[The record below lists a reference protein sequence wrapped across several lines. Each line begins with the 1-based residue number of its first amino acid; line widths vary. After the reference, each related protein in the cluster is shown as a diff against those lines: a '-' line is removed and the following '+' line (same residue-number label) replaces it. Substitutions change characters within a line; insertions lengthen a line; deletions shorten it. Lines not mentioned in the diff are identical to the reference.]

1 MRSLRSSRCHARLG
15 SGAFDRFRAPG
26 VRLGAVIRRLSIHGL
41 ALIDELAIEFTR
53 GFNVITGETGAGKSI
68 LIRALHFL
76 AGAKF
81 GPEILRSGFDAAR
94 VAGEFQVPANHP
106 VWERLEALGLERPDE
121 DSAPILLRRQ
131 LGVKGRSQG
140 WINDVPVTNA
150 SLRDI
155 GTALLDV
162 FVQHENQ
169 RLLDPNRHSAYVDR
183 FLADPEARP
192 RFRTAYGALA
202 EAVNALK
209 EASQRLAPN
218 GSGEDRDYVAFR
230 LEQLEQFGPSAEDFE
245 SVEKACREAKGAAR
259 RRDGLA
265 RAGAA
270 LEGDGAA
277 GASQAGR
284 ELRALSAVLATDD
297 AETSDALAALA
308 SRAESVAAELE
319 DLSYEIARLGS
330 GSDLDEATLEEAESR
345 RFRYQE
351 FFRKYGVR
359 DAQGL
364 ADERVRL
371 SERLHQLDHREEAL
385 REALGA
391 ATARAVEARS
401 LAEVLARVRHDAAG
415 RIGDR
420 VRAELEE
427 LAMAGAKLVVQWH
440 PSTGTATPP
449 ACPDETLAEAW
460 RRLEA
465 ATADLGAEGL
475 ERAEFWLAANPGEPA
490 LPLAKVASGGE
501 MSRILLALKK
511 AMAADAETCVLV
523 FDEVDAGISG
533 RVADV
538 VGRKLKELADKLQV
552 LCISHLPQVAAYAR
566 AHFLVSKQA
575 ANDRTATTIVR
586 LDEDAR
592 TAELARLLSGSEVSA
607 VSLANARALVARAA
621 QPETKAVAKSGT
633 AAKGPK
639 GKRKGGRARTAE
651 VSV

>member
-1 MRSLRSSRCHARLG
+1 M
-15 SGAFDRFRAPG
+15 
-26 VRLGAVIRRLSIHGL
+26 IRRLSIHGL

-94 VAGEFQVPANHP
+94 VAGEFQVPGDHP
-106 VWERLEALGLERPDE
+106 VWERLAALGLERPDGAGGA
-121 DSAPILLRRQ
+121 SILLRRQ
-131 LGVKGRSQG
+131 LGAKGRSQG
-140 WINDVPVTNA
+140 WINDVPVTNG
-150 SLRDI
+150 SLRDV

-169 RLLDPNRHSAYVDR
+169 RLLDPNRHLAYVDR
-183 FLADPEARP
+183 FLPDESVRS
-192 RFRTAYGALA
+192 RFKASYEALA
-202 EAVNALK
+202 TAVTQLREAT
-209 EASQRLAPN
+209 QRLHPSGGG
-218 GSGEDRDYVAFR
+218 GSEDRDYVAFR
-230 LEQLEQFGPSAEDFE
+230 LEQLEQFGPSTEDFE
-245 SVEKACREAKGAAR
+245 AVEKTCGEAKRAAR
-259 RRDGLA
+259 RRDGLQ
-265 RAGAA
+265 RASAA

-277 GASQAGR
+277 GAQQAGR
-284 ELRALSAVLATDD
+284 ELRQLAVALETDSP
-297 AETSDALAALA
+297 ETAAALGALAA
-308 SRAESVAAELE
+308 RAESVAAELE
-319 DLSYEIARLGS
+319 DLSFELSRLGAD
-330 GSDLDEATLEEAESR
+330 SDLDETTLEEAQGR
-345 RFRYQE
+345 LFRYQE

-359 DAQGL
+359 DAAGL
-364 ADERVRL
+364 AEERARL
-371 SERLHQLDHREEAL
+371 AEKLHQLDHREEAL

-391 ATARAVEARS
+391 ATTRALETRA
-401 LAEVLARVRHDAAG
+401 LAEVLAETRREAAQ
-415 RIGDR
+415 RIGER

-427 LAMAGAKLVVQWH
+427 LAMPGAKLVVRWQ
-440 PSTGTATPP
+440 PSASPLLPP
-449 ACPDETLAEAW
+449 PCPDETVAEGW

-465 ATADLGAEGL
+465 ATTDLSVDGL

-538 VGRKLKELADKLQV
+538 VGRKLKELADSLQV

-575 ANDRTATTIVR
+575 SKDRTATTIVR
-586 LDEDAR
+586 LDEDER

-607 VSLANARALVARAA
+607 VSLANARALVERAA
-621 QPETKAVAKSGT
+621 Q
-633 AAKGPK
+633 AAPGPQKKGPK
-639 GKRKGGRARTAE
+639 GKRKSPGAKTAE